1 MEDSGRNWRRW
12 LRTDVLLTVA
22 GIGAGVA
29 GAMLGGRYLAERA
42 AEAEAR
48 AASRYQT
55 SEIVVASADVARGQ
69 PLGRD
74 NLALRKVPQDF
85 IPADAIPAARAG
97 AVIGSRAAI
106 DIARGTPILAAA
118 LADARNEPSRL
129 SGILAPDERALTVAV
144 DELSSQAGG
153 VGVGDRIDLYYG
165 RREGSEALLV
175 PLLQQVEV
183 LVAGE
188 ALPPG
193 AGDGMRSR
201 HFSTV
206 TLRVAAD
213 DAPRVL
219 LAQQAG
225 DLFMLLRSPGDDA
238 LQPVAVRNSRE
249 LLRRPSSSA
258 VAAGTELLTGGTGEL
273 FPSRTWLTPGQGRDA
288 S

>member
-1 MEDSGRNWRRW
+1 MEDSGRSWRRW

-22 GIGAGVA
+22 GVGAGAA
-29 GAMLGGRYLAERA
+29 GAMLGGKYLAARA
-42 AEAEAR
+42 AEAEA
-48 AASRYQT
+48 AAANRYQT
-55 SEIVVASADVARGQ
+55 REIVVASADVARGQ

-74 NLALRKVPQDF
+74 NLALRSVPQDF
-85 IPADAIPAARAG
+85 IPPDAIPAARAG
-97 AVIGSRAAI
+97 VVMGSRAAI

-118 LADARNEPSRL
+118 LADAGEQPQRL
-129 SGILAPDERALTVAV
+129 SGALAPDERALTVAV
-144 DELSSQAGG
+144 DELSSQAGA
-153 VGVGDRIDLYYG
+153 VGAGDRIDLFYG
-165 RREGSEALLV
+165 RRDGTEALLV

-193 AGDGMRSR
+193 AGDGLRSR

-206 TLRVAAD
+206 TLRVSAE

-225 DLFMLLRSPGDDA
+225 DLFMLLRAPGDDA

-249 LLRRPSSSA
+249 LLRRPRATS
-258 VAAGTELLTGGTGEL
+258 VAAGTELLTGGAGEL
-273 FPSRTWLTPGQGRDA
+273 FPSRTWLAPGQGRDA

>member
-1 MEDSGRNWRRW
+1 MEDSGRSWRRW
-12 LRTDVLLTVA
+12 VRTDVLLTVA
-22 GIGAGVA
+22 GVGAGAA
-29 GAMLGGRYLAERA
+29 GAMLGGKYLAARA
-42 AEAEAR
+42 AEAEAA
-48 AASRYQT
+48 AASRFQT
-55 SEIVVASADVARGQ
+55 REIVVASADVARGQ
-69 PLGRD
+69 PLGRG

-97 AVIGSRAAI
+97 AVMGSRAAI

-118 LADARNEPSRL
+118 LDDAGNVPARL
-129 SGILAPDERALTVAV
+129 SGVLAPDERALTVAV

-153 VGVGDRIDLYYG
+153 VSAGDRIDLFYG
-165 RREGSEALLV
+165 RRDGSDALLV

-193 AGDGMRSR
+193 TGDGLRSR

-206 TLRVAAD
+206 TLRVSAD

-225 DLFMLLRSPGDDA
+225 DLFMLLRAPDDDA
-238 LQPVAVRNSRE
+238 RQPVAVRNSRE
-249 LLRRPSSSA
+249 LLRRPRTTS
-258 VAAGTELLTGGTGEL
+258 VAAGTELLTGGTGDL
-273 FPSRTWLTPGQGRDA
+273 IPSRTWLSPGQGRDA